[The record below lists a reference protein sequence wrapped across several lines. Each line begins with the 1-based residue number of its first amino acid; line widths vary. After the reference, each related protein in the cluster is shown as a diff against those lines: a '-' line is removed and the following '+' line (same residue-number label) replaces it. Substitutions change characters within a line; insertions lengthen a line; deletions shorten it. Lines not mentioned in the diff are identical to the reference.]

1 MKKISLLILVLTMV
15 FSCKK
20 EESTLPSSTYQVNVT
35 AKGVYNGIRAHL
47 KSQNDGRNQAITDTA
62 MVMNE
67 SFKFEGEING
77 TAIRILTING
87 VNGQATFV
95 LEPGVTN
102 IEIFKDSIYKSKIAG
117 GYNNDVFNLYKSNY
131 NAKLESIKNT
141 RAEIRSARQQNDTSL
156 LKELGLK
163 NTQLNDELNNFA
175 YTFIDEHPDSDF
187 SLLLLEGM
195 AADKNAN
202 ISKVKSS
209 LQRLEGVANKNNS
222 NLVISKKIEL
232 AIKQKESVAN
242 TDIGK
247 VAPNFSAPDP
257 NGKEIALNDIKGKVT
272 IIDFWASWCKPCRR
286 ENPNVVKLYEKYH
299 DKGLEIISVSLDKE
313 GQKNRWIKA
322 IEDDNLTWHNISN
335 LKFWSDPIA
344 KMYNVRSIPATFI
357 LDESGTIVAKKL
369 RGAALEKKVE
379 ELLK

>member
-20 EESTLPSSTYQVNVT
+20 EEPTLPSNTYQVNVT
-35 AKGVYNGIRAHL
+35 AKGIYNGIRAHL
-47 KSQNDGRNQAITDTA
+47 KLQNNNRKQTVLDTA

-67 SFKFEGEING
+67 TFSFKGEIEG
-77 TAIRILTING
+77 AAIRMISING
-87 VNGQATFV
+87 VEGQATFI
-95 LEPGVTN
+95 LEPGITN
-102 IEIFKDSIYKSKIAG
+102 IEIYKDSIYKPTIKGSH
-117 GYNNDVFNLYKSNY
+117 NNDVFTLYRHNY
-131 NAKLESIKNT
+131 NKKLDAINNN
-141 RAEIRSARQQNDTSL
+141 RQEIRNARQQNDTSR
-156 LKELGLK
+156 LKELSAK
-163 NTQLNDELNNFA
+163 NIKLNEDLNNYA
-175 YTFIDEHPDSDF
+175 YHFINEYPNSDF

-195 AADKNAN
+195 AVDKNAN
-202 ISKVKSS
+202 ISKIKSS
-209 LQRLEGVANKNNS
+209 LKKLEKVINKNNS
-222 NLVISKKIEL
+222 NKVTSKKIEL
-232 AIKQKESVAN
+232 AINQKAASAN
-242 TDIGK
+242 TDIGAK
-247 VAPNFSAPDP
+247 APNFSAPDP
-257 NGKEIALNDIKGKVT
+257 SGKEIALNDIKGKVT

-299 DKGLEIISVSLDKE
+299 DKGLEIISVSLDKD
-313 GQKNRWIKA
+313 GQKNRWVKA

>member
-1 MKKISLLILVLTMV
+1 
-15 FSCKK
+15 
-20 EESTLPSSTYQVNVT
+20 
-35 AKGVYNGIRAHL
+35 
-47 KSQNDGRNQAITDTA
+47 
-62 MVMNE
+62 
-67 SFKFEGEING
+67 
-77 TAIRILTING
+77 
-87 VNGQATFV
+87 
-95 LEPGVTN
+95 
-102 IEIFKDSIYKSKIAG
+102 
-117 GYNNDVFNLYKSNY
+117 
-131 NAKLESIKNT
+131 
-141 RAEIRSARQQNDTSL
+141 
-156 LKELGLK
+156 
-163 NTQLNDELNNFA
+163 
-175 YTFIDEHPDSDF
+175 
-187 SLLLLEGM
+187 M

-369 RGAALEKKVE
+369 RGAALERKVE

>member
-1 MKKISLLILVLTMV
+1 MF

-20 EESTLPSSTYQVNVT
+20 EESESTNTYEINIS
-35 AKGVYNGIRAHL
+35 AKGVYNGIRAYL
-47 KSQNDGRNQAITDTA
+47 KVQNEGGREAITDTA
-62 MVMNE
+62 IAMNE
-67 SFKFEGEING
+67 TFKFSGKIKG
-77 TAIRILTING
+77 TAIRMLSING
-87 VNGQATFV
+87 VNGKTAFV
-95 LEPGVTN
+95 LESGITN
-102 IEIFKDSIYKSKIAG
+102 IEVFKDSIHKSIISG
-117 GYNNDVFNLYKSNY
+117 GPNNEVFNRYKIEY
-131 NAKLESIKNT
+131 NALLEKVRLT
-141 RAEIRSARQQNDTSL
+141 RNEIRAARQEKN
-156 LKELGLK
+156 KELMD
-163 NTQLNDELNNFA
+163 QLIAVNKKQVAESNDYA
-175 YTFIDEHPDSDF
+175 YKFIEEHPDTDF

-195 AADKNAN
+195 VSDKNAN
-202 ISKVKSS
+202 LSKVKSS
-209 LQRLEGVANKNNS
+209 LEKLTNVINKNNE
-222 NLVISKKIEL
+222 NLLISRKIEKI
-232 AIKQKESVAN
+232 IKERAVTIN
-242 TDIGK
+242 TEIGQA
-247 VAPNFSAPDP
+247 APNFSAPDP

-313 GQKNRWIKA
+313 GQKDRWIKA